1 MPSLVSW
8 ITDGTDIVVVVV
20 SSGASV
26 VVVVVVSSGASVV
39 VVVVVSSG
47 ASVVVV
53 VEVEEVV
60 VSVAGTVVSEPSSAE
75 LHAVAAR
82 AMAAHTSRY
91 FFMITPCDGTGWPR
105 Q

>member
-8 ITDGTDIVVVVV
+8 TTDGAAIVVVVV

-26 VVVVVVSSGASVV
+26 VVVVVSSGASV

-47 ASVVVV
+47 ASVVVDV
-53 VEVEEVV
+53 DVEEVV
-60 VSVAGTVVSEPSSAE
+60 VRVAGTVVSELSSVDE
-75 LHAVAAR
+75 HAVAAR
-82 AMAAHTSRY
+82 AMVAHTSRY
-91 FFMITPCDGTGWPR
+91 FFMITPCDETDWLR